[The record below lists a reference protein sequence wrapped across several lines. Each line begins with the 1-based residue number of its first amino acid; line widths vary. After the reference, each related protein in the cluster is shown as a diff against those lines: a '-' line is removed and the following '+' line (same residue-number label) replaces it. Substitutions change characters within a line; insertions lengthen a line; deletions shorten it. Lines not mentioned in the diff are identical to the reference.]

1 MGEST
6 KRKYESKTKGV
17 KDADGRLFCCLS
29 VMLEYYKVTEL
40 DYLKRLESGVSLAG
54 TLAEPSKCYNYK
66 VYRDADENCFASL
79 DDMCA
84 IYNIDKYLYLKRR
97 YLKWSVESA
106 LSSDGG
112 TNCYGRYIS
121 RNREDMVSFNER
133 RREAKAHSDSFISSV
148 DIESLDAMYTKLR
161 REDRKEMLHRK
172 RYGDSY
178 FQCDKFCEGTDGSYR
193 KSCVDFNGK
202 EFPSI
207 TEMCSFHGVGIDTF
221 YHRKNSGR
229 TLRECLYSG
238 RLTDL
243 ESYKKVIDHT
253 GKVFSTKKEMCEYWG
268 ISYGTY
274 CSRVKRGMPLEDA
287 LTTSTSSR
295 FAVKDHLGN
304 EFSSINKMCEYYG
317 VKFVTYQQRIHNGWG
332 IEKALTLPA
341 YCKNG
346 VVTDHL
352 GNEYRTITDMC
363 KACGIY
369 CYEYYSR
376 RSNGFSMK
384 DTLEIV
390 VDSLRLPTVDLSGKV
405 YKDCLELCKANKIS
419 VSELRKKIKATS
431 SVEEALKNLIKQ

>member
-6 KRKYESKTKGV
+6 KKKYESKTKGV

-40 DYLKRLESGVSLAG
+40 DYLKRLESGVSLAW

-268 ISYGTY
+268 IS
-274 CSRVKRGMPLEDA
+274 SRTWTKYASFM
-287 LTTSTSSR
+287 
-295 FAVKDHLGN
+295 
-304 EFSSINKMCEYYG
+304 M
-317 VKFVTYQQRIHNGWG
+317 
-332 IEKALTLPA
+332 
-341 YCKNG
+341 
-346 VVTDHL
+346 
-352 GNEYRTITDMC
+352 
-363 KACGIY
+363 
-369 CYEYYSR
+369 
-376 RSNGFSMK
+376 
-384 DTLEIV
+384 
-390 VDSLRLPTVDLSGKV
+390 
-405 YKDCLELCKANKIS
+405 
-419 VSELRKKIKATS
+419 
-431 SVEEALKNLIKQ
+431 

>member
-1 MGEST
+1 MIYFVISFENPY
-6 KRKYESKTKGV
+6 R
-17 KDADGRLFCCLS
+17 
-29 VMLEYYKVTEL
+29 
-40 DYLKRLESGVSLAG
+40 GVSLAG

-253 GKVFSTKKEMCEYWG
+253 GKVFSTKKETCEYWG
-268 ISYGTY
+268 ITSIMY
-274 CSRVKRGMPLEDA
+274 RERLKRG
-287 LTTSTSSR
+287 
-295 FAVKDHLGN
+295 
-304 EFSSINKMCEYYG
+304 
-317 VKFVTYQQRIHNGWG
+317 
-332 IEKALTLPA
+332 
-341 YCKNG
+341 
-346 VVTDHL
+346 
-352 GNEYRTITDMC
+352 
-363 KACGIY
+363 
-369 CYEYYSR
+369 YSL
-376 RSNGFSMK
+376 K
-384 DTLEIV
+384 DTLELVKLSRHIA
-390 VDSLRLPTVDLSGKV
+390 LPIVDLNGIKYDS
-405 YKDCLELCKANKIS
+405 CIELCKANSIS
-419 VSELRKKIKATS
+419 IAELRSLMQGGISA
-431 SVEEALKNLIKQ
+431 EEALKTLLEC